1 MRKTS
6 VCDRG
11 LPAAL
16 SGQQAAAPPGLPPP
30 CATLAAE
37 TAGRLCY
44 HAGSVPHLPIAMRP
58 RAAAARLLPFLAWP
72 RQWAEHGVRGDLVA
86 GVTVALVL
94 VPQAL
99 AYAKLAG
106 LPPEIGLYA
115 ALAPL
120 VIAALFGSCP
130 QLSTGPVA
138 LTAMLT
144 GASILPLVAGGGH
157 DPVALALLL
166 ALLSGLIQVALG
178 TLRLGWLLNLLS
190 VPVLM
195 GFINAAALIIC
206 LTQLPPL
213 LGLTLP
219 NSQSLLLDVV
229 RTLAAA
235 DGLYLPAAA
244 FGLGSLAA
252 LMLLKQHLPRLPG
265 VPLVVALATALA
277 AATGFAT
284 GGGAVVGDVPQGLP
298 ALSLPETRPE
308 LVMALL
314 PAAFIIALMSFM
326 EAASSAKLISGRTRA
341 AWDQDQELIGQ
352 GLAKLGAAF
361 TSGMPVSASFS
372 RSALAYASEARSGL
386 SALVTAAA
394 VVLSLLYL
402 TPLLWHL
409 PKPVLAAVILQ
420 AVIGLLDFKVLV
432 RAWRASRDD
441 GAAAALTFLATL
453 AFAPNIQNG
462 IFTGL
467 MLSLALM
474 LYRGMR
480 PRVALLGLHADGTY
494 RDMERFG
501 LPHPHPNLVI
511 LRFDSPLTFVT
522 AAPFEDGMLR
532 AARAQPRVKLVLVS
546 GTGINDID
554 ATGLHTLAGL
564 IERFRA
570 QGQDI
575 AFCGLK
581 KQVIDV
587 MERDGLWAR
596 IAERAAFRTEHH
608 ALDVLLPELA
618 GDAQT

>member
-1 MRKTS
+1 MR
-6 VCDRG
+6 
-11 LPAAL
+11 
-16 SGQQAAAPPGLPPP
+16 
-30 CATLAAE
+30 
-37 TAGRLCY
+37 TASLERLF
-44 HAGSVPHLPIAMRP
+44 
-58 RAAAARLLPFLAWP
+58 PFLAWP

-86 GVTVALVL
+86 GLTVALVL

-99 AYAKLAG
+99 AYARLAG
-106 LPPEIGLYA
+106 LPPEAGLYA

-144 GASILPLVAGGGH
+144 GTSILPLAASEAH
-157 DPVALALLL
+157 EPAALALLL
-166 ALLSGLIQVALG
+166 ALLSGLIQLALG
-178 TLRLGWLLNLLS
+178 ALRLGWLLNLLS

-206 LTQLPPL
+206 LTQIPPL

-219 NSQSLLLDVV
+219 NSQFLLLDVL
-229 RTLAAA
+229 RALSGAAN
-235 DGLYLPAAA
+235 LHLSAAA
-244 FGLGSLAA
+244 FGLGSLAT
-252 LMLLKQHLPRLPG
+252 LMLLKRHLPRLPS
-265 VPLVVALATALA
+265 VPAVVALATALA
-277 AATGFAT
+277 AATGFAA
-284 GGGAVVGDVPQGLP
+284 GGGPVVGDVPQGLP
-298 ALSLPETRPE
+298 AFSLPPLRPE
-308 LVMALL
+308 LAVALL
-314 PAAFIIALMSFM
+314 PAAFIVALMSFM

-341 AWDQDQELIGQ
+341 AWRQDQELVAQ
-352 GLAKLGAAF
+352 GLAKLGATF
-361 TSGMPVSASFS
+361 TGGMPVSASFS
-372 RSALAYASEARSGL
+372 RSALNYASDARTGL
-386 SALVTAAA
+386 SSLVTAA
-394 VVLSLLYL
+394 VVLLSLLYL

-420 AVIGLLDFKVLV
+420 AVVGLLDFKVLR

-462 IFTGL
+462 LFTGL

-474 LYRGMR
+474 VYRSMR

-494 RDMERFG
+494 RDLERFG
-501 LPHPHPNLVI
+501 LAHPHPNLVI

-522 AAPFEDGMLR
+522 AATFEDGMLR
-532 AARAQPRVKLVLVS
+532 AARAQPEVKVVLVS
-546 GTGINDID
+546 ATGINDID

-564 IERFRA
+564 IERFHA
-570 QGQDI
+570 QGQAI

-587 MERDGLWAR
+587 MERDGLWER
-596 IAERAAFRTEHH
+596 IAERASFRTERH
-608 ALDVLLPELA
+608 ALDALLGNLA
-618 GDAQT
+618 GAARATGTQR